1 MEGRLRAAR
10 WPVAALIATAIAL
23 PGAAPALAEDT
34 RPTVDPTAP
43 TPTAP
48 YVGLPPQG
56 FAPDGRTVG
65 GEGLDTR
72 GTVVADGA
80 PPLPEG
86 LAANG
91 WLVADAGTGD
101 VLAARDP
108 HGRYYPAST
117 LKTLTLLTLAPLLDP
132 ATVVEGTVEDESM
145 EGSRVGLVQGGRYPV
160 GLLFQA
166 LILQSGNDAANALA
180 RAAGG
185 VAVTVAAM
193 NETAEDIGAY
203 DTVAGTPSGLDM
215 AGQSSSPYD
224 LALIFRALLA
234 DPVTAAVLTTPLAD
248 VPAVEGRSPGYQIQ
262 NQNPL
267 AGTPGNLGG
276 KTGFTDAARHTFVT
290 AAERGGRRLV
300 VSVMDTENVPLRAAD
315 QAARLLDWGFALPA
329 AIKGVGRLVDS
340 GELPPLPA
348 ATTPAPSPRP
358 EPIAVDGTE
367 VTSERTSS
375 PWIPLGLGAGTVAIV
390 AATLVGRRRAVRVV
404 PALRPPPGP
413 PRGTSSPPGSA
424 GGSPSR
430 RP

>member
-1 MEGRLRAAR
+1 MERRLRRAR
-10 WPVAALIATAIAL
+10 WAVTALVAGAVLL
-23 PGAAPALAEDT
+23 PAAAPAAADDA

-48 YVGLPPQG
+48 YTGRPPQG
-56 FAPDGRTVG
+56 SAPDGRTVG

-72 GTVVADGA
+72 GVVVADGA
-80 PPLPEG
+80 PALPGG
-86 LAANG
+86 LAAGG

-132 ATVVEGTVEDESM
+132 ATVVEGTVEDENI

-160 GLLFQA
+160 SLLFQG
-166 LILQSGNDAANALA
+166 LMLQSGNDAANALA

-203 DTVAGTPSGLDM
+203 DTVAGTPSGLDV

-224 LALIFRALLA
+224 LALIFRALVA
-234 DPVTAAVLTTPLAD
+234 DPRTAAVLATPTAD
-248 VPAVEGRSPGYQIQ
+248 IPPVEGRSAGYQIQ

-290 AAERGGRRLV
+290 AAERDGRRIV
-300 VSVMDTENVPLRAAD
+300 VSVMDTENTPLRAAD
-315 QAARLLDWGFALPA
+315 QAALLLDWAFTVPA
-329 AIKGVGRLVDS
+329 DADEVGTLVAS
-340 GELPPLPA
+340 GDLPPLPA
-348 ATTPAPSPRP
+348 
-358 EPIAVDGTE
+358 
-367 VTSERTSS
+367 TSS
-375 PWIPLGLGAGTVAIV
+375 PAPRTRQPAAAAPAADPPGPSDDWVPLALGAGALAIV
-390 AATLVGRRRAVRVV
+390 TATLIGRRRAVRVV
-404 PALRPPPGP
+404 PVLRRPPA
-413 PRGTSSPPGSA
+413 SPPGGGTPPRSG
-424 GGSPSR
+424 GGSTST

>member
-1 MEGRLRAAR
+1 MERRLRGVR
-10 WPVAALIATAIAL
+10 WPVAAVVAVAVAL
-23 PGAAPALAEDT
+23 PGAAPALAEDAW
-34 RPTVDPTAP
+34 PTVDPTAP

-48 YVGLPPQG
+48 YAGQPPQG
-56 FAPDGRTVG
+56 SGPDGRTVG
-65 GEGLDTR
+65 GEDLHTR
-72 GTVVADGA
+72 GVVVAAGA
-80 PPLPEG
+80 PALPDG

-132 ATVVEGTVEDESM
+132 ATVVEGTVEDENI

-160 GLLFQA
+160 SLLFQA

-180 RAAGG
+180 RTAGG
-185 VAVTVAAM
+185 VGVTVAAM
-193 NETAEDIGAY
+193 NETAEAIGAY
-203 DTVAGTPSGLDM
+203 DTVAGTPSGLDV

-224 LALIFRALLA
+224 LALIFRALVA
-234 DPVTAAVLTTPLAD
+234 DPTTAAVLTTPVAD
-248 VPAVEGRSPGYQIQ
+248 MPPVEGRSPGYQIQ

-290 AAERGGRRLV
+290 AAERNGRRLV
-300 VSVMDTENVPLRAAD
+300 VSVMDTENVPLRAAE
-315 QAARLLDWGFALPA
+315 QAALLLDWAFTVPA
-329 AIKGVGRLVDS
+329 GVDGVGILVDS
-340 GELPPLPA
+340 GQLPPLPP
-348 ATTPAPSPRP
+348 TTTVARRTVEP
-358 EPIAVDGTE
+358 EPTAQAAGPPGG
-367 VTSERTSS
+367 TSS
-375 PWIPLGLGAGTVAIV
+375 PWVPLALGAGALTIV
-390 AATLVGRRRAVRVV
+390 GATLVGRRRAVRVV
-404 PALRPPPGP
+404 PVLRPPPG
-413 PRGTSSPPGSA
+413 SPPGEGSPPRSA